1 MDKIEQAGNSGGID
15 SLDDA
20 WLSLINSGSF
30 YVGPSPEK
38 PAPAPLD
45 RDGELDNERGTGE
58 AAPAPEPLVPASA
71 IPKEPPVPVNFGDTR
86 AEQKVLSLKD
96 ETGGLA
102 EQAAGEDKTS
112 DIESFDEPVSYEK
125 QKLELV
131 SVLENGNAAGIL
143 GPNNVDVAVSPEEYG
158 RALENIKN
166 GGIEIGDWKNIIGN
180 VQRAVDE
187 KPVEEIF
194 EDIKSDEAEL
204 DALGR
209 LSGFGA
215 GKNKEGVLAGDI
227 EHLVTAFPTA
237 VAFEVRKDMFMNTA
251 KKDLT
256 EEEIKKTND
265 TIDRLACKIYGEQYK
280 YWAAAKSLMEEA
292 KNADF

>member
-30 YVGPSPEK
+30 YIKPEK
-38 PAPAPLD
+38 PAPEPLD
-45 RDGELDNERGTGE
+45 RDKELDAERGTGK
-58 AAPAPEPLVPASA
+58 ATPAPEPLVPSSA
-71 IPKEPPVPVNFGDTR
+71 IPKEPPAPVNFGDTR
-86 AEQKVLSLKD
+86 AEKKILSLKD
-96 ETGGLA
+96 ETGDLA
-102 EQAAGEDKTS
+102 GQVAGEAEVPDAET
-112 DIESFDEPVSYEK
+112 FDEPVSYEK

-180 VQRAVDE
+180 AWRAVDE

-194 EDIKSDEAEL
+194 DDIKSDEAEL
-204 DALGR
+204 DALER

-215 GKNKEGVLAGDI
+215 DKNKEGVLAGDI

-237 VAFEVRKDMFMNTA
+237 VAFEVRKDMFINTA
-251 KKDLT
+251 KKNLT

-280 YWAAAKSLMEEA
+280 YWMAAKSLIEEA